1 MKTRILLLLFIACF
15 QSYVFSKGKTDEKEL
30 ITTGSGCKN
39 HNASLEGKKHFVN
52 EELAID
58 FISKKAPTAPLPNII
73 TKRLESVPIDCNYLN
88 SSREGNTGIE
98 GPVIFPAGGF
108 FITGQ
113 NCRVS
118 LFASDGTSIIYYTL
132 DGSTP
137 TTASASGA
145 FNVELV
151 LTKTTTLKVFVK
163 NSLNEIS
170 PIITEVYTFR
180 PPPIVTVYF
189 KKPYNWGTDVNL
201 YYFSNGQGPVA
212 WPGVKMIH
220 DCEDWY
226 KYTFPLGFLKER
238 SIIFNS
244 GSMQCQGSRDLEYSA
259 EVELASYYDGG
270 VFLETVP
277 IGRCNVENDFNFSI
291 AGGSFVTGTTKEV
304 VLTANKTISTIYYTT
319 DGTTPTLTSP
329 SALGSKIFSFTNTTT
344 LKAFVKNA
352 AGAISPIKTEI
363 YKFYTPITVYFK
375 KPTTWLTSQFPCV
388 QYSLEAGADPITVQ
402 MNPECGDWNVY
413 TFPADVIPS
422 KIAFTDGGT
431 STTSEIT
438 VKVGTQYYDNALLS
452 AEPIDRCPPT
462 VVYFKKPANWNA
474 TVNAYYYPLDS
485 SVPKYVEWPGVVM
498 TKDCG
503 DWYKFTYPKS
513 VKSSFLII
521 NDGTSQTTDFL
532 SFPYTNSY
540 FDVVSLG
547 TTEPTN
553 RCQGVAPDFTNSQ
566 LGGAF
571 NTGVTL
577 NVVLTANVAT
587 SVIYYTLDGTTPTTA
602 SASAVGSKALTLTAN
617 TTLKAFVKNTAGIS
631 STVKTEVYSFSVP
644 TTFTVYFKKPAT
656 WNAAVKIYYWLPTGT
671 APVVAWPGVAMTKD
685 CNDWYSYSFPSTVSA
700 SNIKFND
707 GTLVTPDLTATAGI
721 KYYDTAWLGA
731 EPVSR
736 CPVAAPDFTN
746 SQLGGTFNTGATVN
760 VVLTAN
766 EATSTIYYTLDGT
779 TPTTASASAIGS
791 KSFAL
796 TTNTTLKAFVKN
808 TAGISSVVK
817 SEMYTFSVSTAF
829 TVYFKKPATWNAT
842 VKIYYWLPTGTAP
855 VVAWP
860 GVVMTKDCGD
870 WYSYTFPSTVS
881 ASNLVFN
888 DGTLKTADLVAT
900 AGIKYYDTV
909 WLGAEPVSR
918 CPVAAPDFTNS
929 QLGGTF
935 NTGTIV
941 NVVLTANEA
950 TSTIYYTLDGT
961 VPTTVSA
968 SAIGSISLNLIDTTT
983 LKAFVKNTAGI
994 NSAVKSEVYNFS
1006 TSTAFTVYFKKPATW
1021 NAAVKIYY
1029 WLPTGA
1035 APVVAW
1041 PGVAMIKDCG
1051 DWYSY
1056 TFPSTVSASNLIFND
1071 GTLKTVDLTATAGI
1085 KYYGNGWLQ
1094 TEPVNR
1100 CPATSSITVYFKP
1113 PSTWTVAPRVHYW
1126 NAIPSGSVANTT
1138 WPGIVMDQDT
1148 NGFYKYTI
1156 VGASSINL
1164 IFNNGNSGTTNQTPD
1179 LLNKIDGYT
1188 YTWGG
1193 SAAKMVAKEQVKK
1206 GVSTIV
1212 VYPNPVSYVL
1222 QITADSAVS
1231 NYRITSVLGAII
1243 KEGKS
1248 VGNSIDVSGLSNGL
1262 YYIQLRF
1269 ENGEEHIQKI
1279 IKK

>member
-1 MKTRILLLLFIACF
+1 MKTKILLVLFIACF

-30 ITTGSGCKN
+30 ITTGSGCKS
-39 HNASLEGKKHFVN
+39 HTASLEGKKHFIN
-52 EELAID
+52 EESLID
-58 FISKKAPTAPLPNII
+58 FRSKKDSTVSVLNITA
-73 TKRLESVPIDCNYLN
+73 KRFKSIPIDCNDLN
-88 SSREGNTGIE
+88 TSREGNTGIE
-98 GPVIFPAGGF
+98 GPVFSPVGGF
-108 FITGQ
+108 FITSQ
-113 NCRVS
+113 NCKVS

-137 TTASASGA
+137 TIASASGV

-151 LTKTTTLKVFVK
+151 LTKTTTLKAFVK
-163 NSLNEIS
+163 NALNEIS
-170 PIITEVYTFR
+170 PIITDVYTFR

-189 KKPYNWGTDVNL
+189 KKPYNWGADVNL

-226 KYTFPLGFLKER
+226 KYTFPLGFLKEG
-238 SIIFNS
+238 SVIFNS
-244 GSMQCQGSRDLEYSA
+244 GSMQCQGSRDLEYTA
-259 EVELASYYDGG
+259 EVELTSYYDGG

-277 IGRCNVENDFNFSI
+277 VGRCNVENDFNFSI
-291 AGGSFVTGTTKEV
+291 AGGSFVTGTAKEV
-304 VLTANKTISTIYYTT
+304 VLTANKTTSTIYYTT
-319 DGTTPTLTSP
+319 DGTIPTLTSP

-352 AGAISPIKTEI
+352 AGAISSIKTEI

-375 KPTTWLTSQFPCV
+375 KPTTWLTSQFPSLR
-388 QYSLEAGADPITVQ
+388 YSLVAGGTPITVQ

-413 TFPADVIPS
+413 TFPADVSPS
-422 KIAFTDGGT
+422 KIAFTDTGT
-431 STTSEIT
+431 NNTPEIT
-438 VKVGTQYYDNALLS
+438 VKMGAQYYDNGLLS
-452 AEPIDRCPPT
+452 AEPVDRCPPT
-462 VVYFKKPANWNA
+462 VIYFKKPANWNS
-474 TVNAYYYPLDS
+474 TVKAYYYGFDS
-485 SVPKYVEWPGVVM
+485 DPKIVEWPGTAMV
-498 TKDCG
+498 KDCG
-503 DWYKFTYPKS
+503 DWYRLTLPSSKYVRS
-513 VKSSFLII
+513 VIY
-521 NDGTSQTTDFL
+521 NDGIQQTTDVGVGMW
-532 SFPYTNSY
+532 TNGY
-540 FDVVSLG
+540 YDNGPLG
-547 TTEPTN
+547 ANEPVD

-566 LGGAF
+566 LGGIF
-571 NTGVTL
+571 NTDTTV

-587 SVIYYTLDGTTPTTA
+587 SAIYYTLDGTTPTTV
-602 SASAVGSKALTLTAN
+602 SASAVGSKSFALTAN
-617 TTLKAFVKNTAGIS
+617 TTLKAFVKNMEGIS
-631 STVKTEVYSFSVP
+631 SAVKSETYTFSVP
-644 TTFTVYFKKPAT
+644 TTFTVYFKKPTT
-656 WNAAVKIYYWLPTGT
+656 WNTAVKIYYWLPTGT
-671 APVVAWPGVAMTKD
+671 ASVVAWPGVAMTKD
-685 CNDWYSYSFPSTVSA
+685 CGDWYSYTFPSTVSA

-707 GTLVTPDLTATAGI
+707 GTLVTPDLVATAGI

-731 EPVSR
+731 EPANR
-736 CPVAAPDFTN
+736 CPITAPDFTN

-779 TPTTASASAIGS
+779 TPTTTSAFAVGS
-791 KSFAL
+791 KSLVL

-808 TAGISSVVK
+808 TAGISSAVK
-817 SEMYTFSVSTAF
+817 SETYTFSVPTTF
-829 TVYFKKPATWNAT
+829 TVYFKKPANWNAAI
-842 VKIYYWLPTGTAP
+842 KIYYWLPTGTAP
-855 VVAWP
+855 VVTWP
-860 GVVMTKDCGD
+860 GVAMTKDCGD

-888 DGTLKTADLVAT
+888 DGTLKTADLAVT
-900 AGIKYYDTV
+900 AGIKYYDTA
-909 WLGAEPVSR
+909 WLGTEPANR
-918 CPVAAPDFTNS
+918 CPVVAPDFTNS

-935 NTGTIV
+935 NTGTTV
-941 NVVLTANEA
+941 NVVLTTNEA

-961 VPTTVSA
+961 VPTTASA
-968 SAIGSISLNLIDTTT
+968 SAIGSISLNLISNTT

-994 NSAVKSEVYNFS
+994 SSAVKSESYNFS

-1021 NAAVKIYY
+1021 NTAVKIYY
-1029 WLPTGA
+1029 WLSTGT

-1041 PGVAMIKDCG
+1041 PGVAMTKDCG

-1071 GTLKTVDLTATAGI
+1071 GTLKTVDLTAVAGI
-1085 KYYGNGWLQ
+1085 KYYDNGWLQ
-1094 TEPVNR
+1094 TEPVYR
-1100 CPATSSITVYFKP
+1100 CPTTSSITVYFKP

-1138 WPGIVMDQDT
+1138 WPGIVMAPDT

-1156 VGASSINL
+1156 VGASSVNL
-1164 IFNNGNSGTTNQTPD
+1164 IFNNGNSGTANQTSD

-1193 SAAKMVAKEQVKK
+1193 STAKMVAKEEVKK
-1206 GVSTIV
+1206 GVSTIA

-1231 NYRITSVLGAII
+1231 NYRITSVLGAIV

-1248 VGNSIDVSGLSNGL
+1248 TDNSIDVSDLSNGL
-1262 YYIQLRF
+1262 YYVQLRF